1 MREKYD
7 FSGWATKN
15 DLRCSDGRTIRK
27 DAFKD
32 NDGQTVPLVW
42 NHDHNDP
49 MNVLGHALL
58 ENRDQGVYA
67 YCTFNDTAAGN
78 NARQLVRHG
87 DVTALSIYANKL
99 KQYGGDVV
107 HGAIREVS
115 LVLAGANP
123 GAFID
128 AVLEH
133 GELNEEAGI
142 IYTGES
148 IVLEHAVT
156 DQGNGMKAVEEPK
169 EEPKEEVKEEPAPPK
184 AKATK
189 KKAEPK
195 PESEPELEH
204 AEKEEEPEEDMAN
217 KEKATG
223 EETVADVFNTLSEK
237 QKNVVYALIG
247 QAIEDAKGGSAKHTA
262 LSHADEKDN
271 DDDGETV
278 ADVFNTLS
286 EKQKTVVYALI
297 GQAIE
302 DAKGGKK
309 ETKDDEDEESEG
321 EVMKHN
327 IFDTDEMTEN
337 QDVLSHAE
345 FSEILNDAKRG
356 GSLKDAFLA
365 HGIEDIDYL
374 FPEAKAIANEP
385 EFIND
390 PDDWVAVVMGGVR
403 KTPFSRIKT
412 LFADITEADAR
423 AKGYIKGHRKIEE
436 VFGLLKRSTTP
447 QTVYKTQ
454 KLDRDDII
462 DITDFDVVAWL
473 KREMRMKLDEELA
486 RAFLIGDGRNVASED
501 KIDEQHIRPIWTDD
515 DLFTIKKAVSIAS
528 IASDDEKAKAFI
540 RAAVKARKNYRG
552 SGNPILFTTEDVLTD
567 CLLMEDNMGRVV
579 YDTIEKLATALRVS
593 KIVTV
598 PPMEGVTRE
607 ADGKTYALMG
617 LIVNLKDYNVGADKG
632 GQVSMFDDFDI
643 DYNKMKYLIETRCSG
658 ALIKPFSAI
667 ALELTYSAILGVEPE
682 DPATVILGKAVS
694 SLQEDVVVH
703 DKFIKGTLKYVTGY
717 TGYSEEVDQQS
728 GNFLALKFDVSDGA
742 TTTVQLLGG
751 PNKNPVTLDN
761 EANAVFR
768 ITDRNTQRIKVVTTL
783 GDDTITK
790 VYSLAGLS
798 IETA

>member
-1 MREKYD
+1 MRGNYD

-15 DLRCSDGRTIRK
+15 DLKCSDGRTIRK

-42 NHDHNDP
+42 NHDHHDP

-78 NARQLVRHG
+78 NARQLVQHG

-99 KQYGGDVV
+99 KQYGGDVI

-133 GELNEEAGI
+133 GELAEDAGI
-142 IYTGES
+142 IYTGEP
-148 IVLEHAVT
+148 IYLEHTVT
-156 DQGNGMKAVEEPK
+156 DHGDAIAAVEEEK
-169 EEPKEEVKEEPAPPK
+169 ETAAPAPK
-184 AKATK
+184 SRGGK
-189 KKAEPK
+189 KKAETL
-195 PESEPELEH
+195 PEPTMTDEELEH
-204 AEKEEEPEEDMAN
+204 AESEGDTMED
-217 KEKATG
+217 
-223 EETVADVFNTLSEK
+223 ETVQDVFETLSDK
-237 QKNVVYALIG
+237 QKDAVYALIG
-247 QAIEDAKGGSAKHTA
+247 MALDENGSVQHGDYDEDS
-262 LSHADEKDN
+262 LYHAD
-271 DDDGETV
+271 DDSDETV
-278 ADVFNTLS
+278 QDVFDSLTD
-286 EKQKTVVYALI
+286 KQKTVVYALI
-297 GQAIE
+297 GQALE
-302 DAKGGKK
+302 NASG
-309 ETKDDEDEESEG
+309 EDEEDEG
-321 EVMKHN
+321 DSTMKHN
-327 IFDTDEMTEN
+327 IFDTDTQNEE

-345 FSEILNDAKRG
+345 FAEILDDAKRG

-365 HGIEDIDYL
+365 HGIEDIDFL
-374 FPEAKAIANEP
+374 FPEAKNLSDVP

-390 PDDWVAVVMGGVR
+390 PDDWVAVVMNGVR

-436 VFGLLKRSTTP
+436 VFGLLKRTTTP

-454 KLDRDDII
+454 KLDRDDVL
-462 DITDFDVVAWL
+462 DITDFDVIAWL

-486 RAFLIGDGRNVASED
+486 RAFLIGDGRNPASDD
-501 KIDEQHIRPIWTDD
+501 KISEEHIRPIWTDD
-515 DLFTIKKAVSIAS
+515 ELFTIKKAVSISAL
-528 IASDDEKAKAFI
+528 ASDDAKAKAFI

-552 SGNPILFTTEDVLTD
+552 SGNPTLFTTEDVLTD

-579 YDTIEKLATALRVS
+579 YDTVEKLATALRVS

-598 PPMEGVTRE
+598 PAMEGATRE

-658 ALIKPFSAI
+658 ALIKPYSAI

-682 DPATVILGKAVS
+682 DPTSVLLGKAVS
-694 SLQEDVVVH
+694 ALQEDVIVH

-717 TGYSEEVDQQS
+717 TGFSGDTNEQS
-728 GNFLALKFDVSDGA
+728 GNYLALKFEVSDGA
-742 TTTVQLLGG
+742 TTTVQLIGG
-751 PNKNPVTLDN
+751 TVKNPITLDSDKN
-761 EANAVFR
+761 CVFR
-768 ITDRNTQRIKVVTTL
+768 ITDRNTQKIKVVTTL
-783 GDDTITK
+783 GDESITK

>member
-1 MREKYD
+1 MRGNYD

-15 DLRCSDGRTIRK
+15 DLKCSDGRTIRK

-78 NARQLVRHG
+78 NARQLVQHG

-133 GELNEEAGI
+133 GELAEDAGI
-142 IYTGES
+142 IYTGED
-148 IVLEHAVT
+148 IVLEHTVT
-156 DQGNGMKAVEEPK
+156 DNGPEVKAVEEPAPALK
-169 EEPKEEVKEEPAPPK
+169 AKGRRKPDTLPEPEVKEEVV
-184 AKATK
+184 
-189 KKAEPK
+189 
-195 PESEPELEH
+195 EH
-204 AEKEEEPEEDMAN
+204 ADN
-217 KEKATG
+217 
-223 EETVADVFNTLSEK
+223 EETIEHADNEDETVQDVFDTLSDK
-237 QKNVVYALIG
+237 QKQAVYALIG
-247 QAIEDAKGGSAKHTA
+247 MA
-262 LSHADEKDN
+262 LDEKDGEAKHS
-271 DDDGETV
+271 DDEEEDAIEHADDSDETV
-278 ADVFNTLS
+278 QDVFDTLTD
-286 EKQKTVVYALI
+286 KQKTVVYALI
-297 GQAIE
+297 GQALE
-302 DAKGGKK
+302 NADKG
-309 ETKDDEDEESEG
+309 EEDEENEG
-321 EVMKHN
+321 DTTVKHN
-327 IFDTDEMTEN
+327 IFDTDVQNEN
-337 QDVLSHAE
+337 ENVLSHAE
-345 FSEILNDAKRG
+345 FAEILNDAKRG

-374 FPEAKAIANEP
+374 FPEAKNLTNEP

-390 PDDWVAVVMGGVR
+390 PDDWVSVVMNGVR

-436 VFGLLKRSTTP
+436 VFGLLKRTTTP

-454 KLDRDDII
+454 KLDRDDVL
-462 DITDFDVVAWL
+462 DITDFDVIAWL

-501 KIDEQHIRPIWTDD
+501 KINEEHIRPIWTDD
-515 DLFTIKKAVSIAS
+515 ELFTIKKAVSIAS
-528 IASDDEKAKAFI
+528 IASDDDKAKAFI

-552 SGNPILFTTEDVLTD
+552 SGNPTLFTTEDVLTD
-567 CLLMEDNMGRVV
+567 CLLMEDNMGRVI
-579 YDTIEKLATALRVS
+579 YDTVEKLATALRVS

-598 PPMEGVTRE
+598 PPMEGATRE
-607 ADGKTYALMG
+607 EDGKTYALLG

-658 ALIKPFSAI
+658 ALIKPYSAI

-682 DPATVILGKAVS
+682 DPSAVLLGKAVS
-694 SLQEDVVVH
+694 SMQEDVIVH

-717 TGYSEEVDQQS
+717 TGFSGDAAEQS
-728 GNFLALKFDVSDGA
+728 GNYLALHFDVSDGA

-751 PNKNPVTLDN
+751 IHKDPVTLDSDN
-761 EANAVFR
+761 NCVFR
-768 ITDRNTQRIKVVTTL
+768 ITDRNNQRIKVITTL

-790 VYSLAGLS
+790 IYSLAGLS

>member
-15 DLRCSDGRTIRK
+15 DLKCSDGRTIRK

-42 NHDHNDP
+42 NHDHHDP

-133 GELNEEAGI
+133 GELAEDAGI
-142 IYTGES
+142 IYTGEE
-148 IVLEHAVT
+148 IELAHTVT
-156 DQGNGMKAVEEPK
+156 DQGEAVKAVEPK
-169 EEPKEEVKEEPAPPK
+169 VEAKAVEPKEEVKEEPPAPTKIK
-184 AKATK
+184 AK
-189 KKAEPK
+189 KKAETL
-195 PESEPELEH
+195 PEPTANTELEH
-204 AEKEEEPEEDMAN
+204 ADSEEKVMED
-217 KEKATG
+217 
-223 EETVADVFNTLSEK
+223 ETVQDVFNTLSDK
-237 QKNVVYALIG
+237 QKQAVYALIG
-247 QAIEDAKGGSAKHTA
+247 MALDENEGSAQHSDDEVG
-262 LSHADEKDN
+262 LYHAD
-271 DDDGETV
+271 DDSDETV
-278 ADVFNTLS
+278 QDVFNSLTD
-286 EKQKTVVYALI
+286 KQKTVVYALI
-297 GQAIE
+297 GQALE
-302 DAKGGKK
+302 NAGAGD
-309 ETKDDEDEESEG
+309 EDDEDEG
-321 EVMKHN
+321 ETTVKHN

-337 QDVLSHAE
+337 QDVLSHSE
-345 FSEILNDAKRG
+345 FEEILNDAKRG

-374 FPEAKAIANEP
+374 FPDAKNINDVP
-385 EFIND
+385 EFIKD
-390 PDDWVAVVMGGVR
+390 PDDWVSVVMGGVR

-436 VFGLLKRSTTP
+436 VFSLLKRTTTP

-454 KLDRDDII
+454 KLDRDDVL
-462 DITDFDVVAWL
+462 DITDFDVIAWL
-473 KREMRMKLDEELA
+473 KGEMRMKLDEELA
-486 RAFLIGDGRNVASED
+486 RAFLIGDGRNIASED
-501 KIDEQHIRPIWTDD
+501 KIQEDHIRPIWTDD
-515 DLFTIKKAVSIAS
+515 DLFTIKKVVSIAS

-567 CLLMEDNMGRVV
+567 CLLMEDNMGRVI
-579 YDTIEKLATALRVS
+579 YDTVQKLETALRVS

-667 ALELTYSAILGVEPE
+667 ALELTYSAVLGVEPE
-682 DPATVILGKAVS
+682 DPSSVILGKAVS

-717 TGYSEEVDQQS
+717 TGYSETVEEQS
-728 GNFLALKFDVSDGA
+728 GNFLALKFEVSDGA

-790 VYSLAGLS
+790 IYSLAGLS

>member
-99 KQYGGDVV
+99 KQYGSDVV

-148 IVLEHAVT
+148 IVLEHTVT
-156 DQGNGMKAVEEPK
+156 DHGEGMKAVEEVPK
-169 EEPKEEVKEEPAPPK
+169 EELAAPKAEEAPK
-184 AKATK
+184 AKAGK

-195 PESEPELEH
+195 PEAEPELEH
-204 AEKEEEPEEDMAN
+204 AEKEEESEEMAD
-217 KEKATG
+217 KEKENS

-237 QKNVVYALIG
+237 QKTVVYALIG
-247 QAIEDAKGGSAKHTA
+247 QAIEDAKGGSAQHSA
-262 LSHADEKDN
+262 FAHADDD

-302 DAKGGKK
+302 DAEGGKK

-327 IFDTDEMTEN
+327 IFDTDDMIEN
-337 QDVLSHAE
+337 DDVLSHAE

-356 GSLKDAFLA
+356 GSLKEAFIS

-552 SGNPILFTTEDVLTD
+552 SGNPTLFTTEDVLTD
-567 CLLMEDNMGRVV
+567 CLLMEDQMGRVV
-579 YDTIEKLATALRVS
+579 YDTVEKLATALRVS

-598 PPMEGVTRE
+598 PPMEGATRE
-607 ADGKTYALMG
+607 ADGKTYALLG

-682 DPATVILGKAVS
+682 DPSAVVLGKAVS

-703 DKFIKGTLKYVTGY
+703 DKFIKGNLKYVTGY
-717 TGYSEEVDQQS
+717 TGFSGDEAEQS
-728 GNFLALKFDVSDGA
+728 GNFLALKFEASEGA

-751 PNKNPVTLDN
+751 VHREPVTLDSDMN
-761 EANAVFR
+761 CVFR

>member
-15 DLRCSDGRTIRK
+15 DLKCSDGRTIRK

-42 NHDHNDP
+42 NHDHHDP

-133 GELNEEAGI
+133 GELAEDAGI
-142 IYTGES
+142 IYTGEE
-148 IVLEHAVT
+148 IELAHTVT
-156 DQGNGMKAVEEPK
+156 DQGEAVKAV
-169 EEPKEEVKEEPAPPK
+169 EPKEEVKEEPPAPTKSK
-184 AKATK
+184 AK
-189 KKAEPK
+189 KKAETL
-195 PESEPELEH
+195 PEPTADAELEH
-204 AEKEEEPEEDMAN
+204 ADSEEKDMED
-217 KEKATG
+217 
-223 EETVADVFNTLSEK
+223 ETVQDVFNTLSDK
-237 QKNVVYALIG
+237 QKQAVYALIG
-247 QAIEDAKGGSAKHTA
+247 MALDEKEGSAQHSDDEDG
-262 LSHADEKDN
+262 LYHAD
-271 DDDGETV
+271 DDSDETV
-278 ADVFNTLS
+278 QDVFDSLTD
-286 EKQKTVVYALI
+286 KQKTVVYALI
-297 GQAIE
+297 GQALE
-302 DAKGGKK
+302 NAGNS
-309 ETKDDEDEESEG
+309 KDDEDEGDST
-321 EVMKHN
+321 VKHN

-337 QDVLSHAE
+337 QDVLSHSE
-345 FSEILNDAKRG
+345 FEEILNDAKRG

-374 FPEAKAIANEP
+374 FPDAKNINDVP
-385 EFIND
+385 EFIKD
-390 PDDWVAVVMGGVR
+390 PDDWVSVVMGGVR

-436 VFGLLKRSTTP
+436 VFGLLKRTTTP

-454 KLDRDDII
+454 KLDRDDVL
-462 DITDFDVVAWL
+462 DITDFDVIAWL
-473 KREMRMKLDEELA
+473 KGEMRMKLDEELA
-486 RAFLIGDGRNVASED
+486 RAFLIGDGRNIASED
-501 KIDEQHIRPIWTDD
+501 KIQEDHIRPIWTDD
-515 DLFTIKKAVSIAS
+515 DLFTIKKTVSIAS

-552 SGNPILFTTEDVLTD
+552 SGNPTLFTTEDVLTD
-567 CLLMEDNMGRVV
+567 CLLMEDNMGRVI
-579 YDTIEKLATALRVS
+579 YDTVQKLETALRVS

-682 DPATVILGKAVS
+682 DPSSVLLGKAVS

-717 TGYSEEVDQQS
+717 TGFSGDADEQS
-728 GNFLALKFDVSDGA
+728 GNYLALHFDVSDGA

-751 PNKNPVTLDN
+751 SHKDPVTLDN
-761 EANAVFR
+761 DNNCVFR

-790 VYSLAGLS
+790 IYSLAGLS

>member
-1 MREKYD
+1 MRGNYD

-15 DLRCSDGRTIRK
+15 DLKCSDGRTIRK

-142 IYTGES
+142 IYTGEE
-148 IVLEHAVT
+148 IELAHTVT
-156 DQGNGMKAVEEPK
+156 DQGPAVKAVEPEP
-169 EEPKEEVKEEPAPPK
+169 EPVKEEAPVK
-184 AKATK
+184 SRGR
-189 KKAEPK
+189 KKAETL
-195 PESEPELEH
+195 PEPTAETELEH
-204 AEKEEEPEEDMAN
+204 ADNEGDDMED
-217 KEKATG
+217 
-223 EETVADVFNTLSEK
+223 ETVQEVFETLSDK
-237 QKNVVYALIG
+237 QKQAVYALIG
-247 QAIEDAKGGSAKHTA
+247 MALDENGGSMEHAYYDEDD
-262 LSHADEKDN
+262 LYHADDSE
-271 DDDGETV
+271 ETV
-278 ADVFNTLS
+278 QDVFDSLTD
-286 EKQKTVVYALI
+286 KQKTVVYALI
-297 GQAIE
+297 GQALE
-302 DAKGGKK
+302 NAGAG
-309 ETKDDEDEESEG
+309 EEDDEDEGDST
-321 EVMKHN
+321 VKHN

-337 QDVLSHAE
+337 QDVLSHSE
-345 FSEILNDAKRG
+345 FEEILNDAKRG

-374 FPEAKAIANEP
+374 FPDAKNINDVP
-385 EFIND
+385 EFIKD
-390 PDDWVAVVMGGVR
+390 PDDWVSVVMGGVR

-436 VFGLLKRSTTP
+436 VFGLLKRTTTP

-454 KLDRDDII
+454 KLDRDDVL
-462 DITDFDVVAWL
+462 DITDFDVIAWL
-473 KREMRMKLDEELA
+473 KGEMRMKLDEELA

-501 KIDEQHIRPIWTDD
+501 KIQEDHIRPIWTDD
-515 DLFTIKKAVSIAS
+515 DLFTIKKVVSIAS
-528 IASDDEKAKAFI
+528 IASDDDKAKAFI

-552 SGNPILFTTEDVLTD
+552 SGNPTLFTTEDVLTD
-567 CLLMEDNMGRVV
+567 CLLMEDNMGRVI
-579 YDTIEKLATALRVS
+579 YDTVQKLETALRVS

-617 LIVNLKDYNVGADKG
+617 IIVNLKDYNVGADKG

-667 ALELTYSAILGVEPE
+667 ALELTYSAVLGVEPE
-682 DPATVILGKAVS
+682 DPTSVILGKAVS
-694 SLQEDVVVH
+694 SLQEDVIVH
-703 DKFIKGTLKYVTGY
+703 DKFIKGTLKYATGY
-717 TGYSEEVDQQS
+717 TGYSENVDEQS
-728 GNFLALKFDVSDGA
+728 GNFLALRFEVSDGA

-751 PNKNPVTLDN
+751 PNKNPVTLDSN
-761 EANAVFR
+761 ANAVFR

-790 VYSLAGLS
+790 IYSLAGLS

>member
-1 MREKYD
+1 MRGNYD

-15 DLRCSDGRTIRK
+15 DLKCSDGRTIRK

-133 GELNEEAGI
+133 GELAEDAGI
-142 IYTGES
+142 IYTGEE
-148 IVLEHAVT
+148 IELAHTVT
-156 DQGNGMKAVEEPK
+156 DQGAAVKAVEPEP
-169 EEPKEEVKEEPAPPK
+169 VKESAPAPTK
-184 AKATK
+184 GKGK
-189 KKAEPK
+189 KKAETL
-195 PESEPELEH
+195 PEPTITDAELEH
-204 AEKEEEPEEDMAN
+204 ADNEGVNMED
-217 KEKATG
+217 
-223 EETVADVFNTLSEK
+223 ETVQDVFETLSDK
-237 QKNVVYALIG
+237 QKDAVYALIG
-247 QAIEDAKGGSAKHTA
+247 MALDENSGNVQHSDEDDD
-262 LSHADEKDN
+262 LEHADDSE
-271 DDDGETV
+271 ETV
-278 ADVFNTLS
+278 QDVFDTLTD
-286 EKQKTVVYALI
+286 KQKTVVYALI
-297 GQAIE
+297 GQALE
-302 DAKGGKK
+302 NAGAG
-309 ETKDDEDEESEG
+309 EEDDEDEGDST
-321 EVMKHN
+321 VKHN

-337 QDVLSHAE
+337 QDVLSHSE
-345 FSEILNDAKRG
+345 FEEILNDAKRG

-374 FPEAKAIANEP
+374 FPDAKNINDVP
-385 EFIND
+385 EFIKD
-390 PDDWVAVVMGGVR
+390 PDDWVSVVMGGVR

-436 VFGLLKRSTTP
+436 VFGLLKRTTTP

-454 KLDRDDII
+454 KLDRDDVL
-462 DITDFDVVAWL
+462 DITDFDVIAWL
-473 KREMRMKLDEELA
+473 KGEMRMKLDEELA

-501 KIDEQHIRPIWTDD
+501 KIQEDHIRPIWTDD
-515 DLFTIKKAVSIAS
+515 DLFTIKKTVSISS

-579 YDTIEKLATALRVS
+579 YDTIQKLETALRVS

-607 ADGKTYALMG
+607 ADGKTYALLG

-682 DPATVILGKAVS
+682 DPSSVVLGKAVS

-703 DKFIKGTLKYVTGY
+703 DKFIKGNLKYVTGY
-717 TGYSEEVDQQS
+717 TGFSGDEAEQS
-728 GNFLALKFDVSDGA
+728 GNYLALKFEASDGA

-751 PNKNPVTLDN
+751 THKNPVTLDSDMN
-761 EANAVFR
+761 CVFR

-790 VYSLAGLS
+790 IYSLAGLS

>member
-1 MREKYD
+1 MRGNYD

-15 DLRCSDGRTIRK
+15 DLKCSDGRTIRK

-78 NARQLVRHG
+78 NARQLVQHG

-133 GELNEEAGI
+133 GELAEDAGI
-142 IYTGES
+142 IYTGEE
-148 IVLEHAVT
+148 IELAHTVT
-156 DQGNGMKAVEEPK
+156 DHGPEVKAVEEPAPAPK
-169 EEPKEEVKEEPAPPK
+169 AKGKKKAETLPEPEVKEEVV
-184 AKATK
+184 
-189 KKAEPK
+189 
-195 PESEPELEH
+195 EH
-204 AEKEEEPEEDMAN
+204 ADN
-217 KEKATG
+217 
-223 EETVADVFNTLSEK
+223 EETIEHADNEDETVQDVFNTLNDK
-237 QKNVVYALIG
+237 QKQAVYALIG
-247 QAIEDAKGGSAKHTA
+247 MA
-262 LSHADEKDN
+262 LDEKDGEAKHS
-271 DDDGETV
+271 DDEEEDIIEHADDSDETV
-278 ADVFNTLS
+278 QDVFNTLS

-297 GQAIE
+297 GQALK
-302 DAKGGKK
+302 DAEKG
-309 ETKDDEDEESEG
+309 EDDEDEG
-321 EVMKHN
+321 DTTVKHN
-327 IFDTDEMTEN
+327 IFDTDVQNEN
-337 QDVLSHAE
+337 ENVLSHAE
-345 FSEILNDAKRG
+345 FAEILNDAKRG

-374 FPEAKAIANEP
+374 FPEAKNLTNEP

-390 PDDWVAVVMGGVR
+390 PDDWVSVVMNGVR
-403 KTPFSRIKT
+403 KSPFSRIKT

-436 VFGLLKRSTTP
+436 VFGLLKRTTTP

-454 KLDRDDII
+454 KLDRDDVL
-462 DITDFDVVAWL
+462 DITDFDVIAWL

-515 DLFTIKKAVSIAS
+515 ELFTIKKAVSIAS
-528 IASDDEKAKAFI
+528 IASDDDKAKAFI

-552 SGNPILFTTEDVLTD
+552 SGNPTLFTTEDVLTD
-567 CLLMEDNMGRVV
+567 CLLMEDNMGRVI
-579 YDTIEKLATALRVS
+579 YDTVEKLATALRVS

-598 PPMEGVTRE
+598 PPMEGATRE
-607 ADGKTYALMG
+607 EDGKTYALLG

-658 ALIKPFSAI
+658 ALIKPYSAI

-682 DPATVILGKAVS
+682 DPTAVMLGKAVS
-694 SLQEDVVVH
+694 SIQEDVIVH

-717 TGYSEEVDQQS
+717 TGYSENVDEQS
-728 GNFLALKFDVSDGA
+728 GNFLALRFEVSDGA
-742 TTTVQLLGG
+742 TTTVQLLGSG
-751 PNKNPVTLDN
+751 KPAVTLDSDN
-761 EANAVFR
+761 NAVFR
-768 ITDRNTQRIKVVTTL
+768 ITDRNNQRIKVVTTL

-790 VYSLAGLS
+790 IYSLAGLS

>member
-204 AEKEEEPEEDMAN
+204 ADKEEEPEEMAD
-217 KEKATG
+217 KEK
-223 EETVADVFNTLSEK
+223 ENSE
-237 QKNVVYALIG
+237 
-247 QAIEDAKGGSAKHTA
+247 
-262 LSHADEKDN
+262 
-271 DDDGETV
+271 ETV

-309 ETKDDEDEESEG
+309 ESKDDEDEESEG

-528 IASDDEKAKAFI
+528 IASDDDKAKAFI

-768 ITDRNTQRIKVVTTL
+768 IADRNTQRIKVVTTL